1 MITLDKVYKLLPP
14 VQNKRVLTKESQST
28 KDIIEQ
34 VLEQHK
40 QNVKDAKKIAHLF
53 DAGNAYGTCSN
64 IWDFL
69 KYKVPYKVEPS
80 EKQTTK
86 TLSRIIYDAKRGA
99 GNDCK
104 HYSGFTGAILDALGY
119 KFKYRFAG
127 YSDYI
132 NTPTHVY
139 CICTQNGNTIYVD
152 AVINGF
158 DVEKPYK
165 LKIDKE
171 MSLYKLSGLEDTQQI
186 GGFWDWA
193 KKTVDNGFAY
203 VNKNVPVLKKVADV
217 AGDVAQK
224 VKDFALTS
232 SLMIPRNAFLLL
244 LRFNVRGW
252 ATGLKNKTY
261 NDLEWWAK
269 YFGGERPKLMETIK
283 LGAKEARI
291 LGINDNDMLFPSQV
305 GFIGEPLTIAG
316 ALAAAVPIISKV
328 ESILDKAQK
337 VADKGQNLYNKAE
350 NVANKGQNLFNKAA
364 STADIVNEASKNFEK
379 TTGINPKDVI
389 WKKDA
394 GKTGD
399 KNGISK
405 DDFKPVDDAT
415 AKQVALAVT
424 QKRGEQTGI
433 IPKIDN
439 KMLLIGGGLALA
451 GIYFATKKR

>member
-1 MITLDKVYKLLPP
+1 MISLDKVYKLLPP
-14 VQNKRVLTKESQST
+14 VNNKKVMTKESQST

-40 QNVKDAKKIAHLF
+40 LNVKDAKKIAHLF

-104 HYSGFTGAILDALGY
+104 HYSGFAGAVLDALGY

-139 CICTQNGNTIYVD
+139 CVCVENGNTVIID

-158 DVEKPYK
+158 DIEKPYK
-165 LKIDKE
+165 LKIDKK
-171 MSLYKLSGLEDTQQI
+171 MSLYKLSGIDYDTQQI
-186 GGFWDWA
+186 GFLSFI
-193 KKTVDNGFAY
+193 KKTVDRGFAF

-224 VKDFALTS
+224 IKDVAFTTSFA
-232 SLMIPRNAFLLL
+232 IPRNAIILLM
-244 LRFNVRGW
+244 RYNVKGW
-252 ATGLKNKTY
+252 ATGLKNKTF
-261 NDLEWWAK
+261 NDLEWWSK
-269 YFGGERPKLMETIK
+269 FFGGERPKLMDAIK
-283 LGAKEARI
+283 DGAKKPRI
-291 LGINDNDMLFPSQV
+291 MGIDDNEMMFPSQV
-305 GFIGEPLTIAG
+305 GGIGEPLTISA
-316 ALAAAVPIISKV
+316 ALASAAPILVKIN
-328 ESILDKAQK
+328 SILEGAEK
-337 VADKGQNLYNKAE
+337 VAAKTQGIVNKATTT
-350 NVANKGQNLFNKAA
+350 ANTVTNAVNNFQKA
-364 STADIVNEASKNFEK
+364 
-379 TTGINPKDVI
+379 TGVSVKDVI

-394 GKTGD
+394 GVEGD
-399 KNGISK
+399 RNGLTKS
-405 DDFKPVDDAT
+405 DLKPVDDET
-415 AKQVALAVT
+415 AKKVALEIT
-424 QKRGEQTGI
+424 QQRGQQTGI
-433 IPKIDN
+433 LPKLNN

>member
-1 MITLDKVYKLLPP
+1 MISLDKVYKLLPP
-14 VQNKRVLTKESQST
+14 VNNKKVLTKESQST

-86 TLSRIIYDAKRGA
+86 TISRIIYDAKRGA

-158 DVEKPYK
+158 DIEKPYK
-165 LKIDKE
+165 LKIDKN
-171 MSLYKLSGLEDTQQI
+171 MSLYKLSGIDYDTQQI
-186 GGFWDWA
+186 GGLWDWA
-193 KKTVDNGFAY
+193 KKTVDNGFAF

-217 AGDVAQK
+217 AGDVARK
-224 VKDFALTS
+224 IKDAAFTTTFA
-232 SLMIPRNAFLLL
+232 IPRNAIILL
-244 LRFNVRGW
+244 LRYNVKGW

-261 NDLEWWAK
+261 NDLEWWATW
-269 YFGGERPKLMETIK
+269 FGGERPKLMDAIRD
-283 LGAKEARI
+283 GAKKPRI
-291 LGINDNDMLFPSQV
+291 MGVDDNEMLIPSQV
-305 GFIGEPLTIAG
+305 GGIGEPVTITSALT
-316 ALAAAVPIISKV
+316 AASPILLKIN
-328 ESILDKAQK
+328 SILSVAEK
-337 VADKGQNLYNKAE
+337 VASKAEGIVNKATT
-350 NVANKGQNLFNKAA
+350 
-364 STADIVNEASKNFEK
+364 TATTVTNAVNNFQK
-379 TTGINPKDVI
+379 TTGIDVKDVI

-394 GKTGD
+394 GTTGD
-399 KNGISK
+399 KNSLNK
-405 DDFKPVDDAT
+405 TDLKPVDDET
-415 AKQVALAVT
+415 AKKIALELT
-424 QKRGEQTGI
+424 QKRGMATGI
-433 IPKIDN
+433 LPKLDS

-451 GIYFATKKR
+451 GIYFATKKK

>member
-1 MITLDKVYKLLPP
+1 MISLDKVYKLLPP
-14 VQNKRVLTKESQST
+14 AKNIKVMTKDSQST

-86 TLSRIIYDAKRGA
+86 TLSRILYDAKRGA

-139 CICTQNGNTIYVD
+139 CICTQNGNTIYID

-158 DVEKPYK
+158 DIEKPYK
-165 LKIDKE
+165 LKIDKN
-171 MSLYKLSGLEDTQQI
+171 MSLYKLSGIDYDTQQI
-186 GGFWDWA
+186 GGLWDWA
-193 KKTVDNGFAY
+193 KKTVDNGFAF
-203 VNKNVPVLKKVADV
+203 VNKNVPILKKVADV
-217 AGDVAQK
+217 AGDVARK
-224 VKDFALTS
+224 IKDAAFTTTFA
-232 SLMIPRNAFLLL
+232 IPRNAIILL
-244 LRFNVRGW
+244 LRYNVKGW

-261 NDLEWWAK
+261 NDLEWWATW
-269 YFGGERPKLMETIK
+269 FGGERPKLMDAIRD
-283 LGAKEARI
+283 GAKKPRI
-291 LGINDNDMLFPSQV
+291 MGVDDNEMLIPSQV
-305 GFIGEPLTIAG
+305 GGIGEPVTITSALT
-316 ALAAAVPIISKV
+316 AASPILLKIN
-328 ESILDKAQK
+328 SILSVAEK
-337 VADKGQNLYNKAE
+337 VASKAEGIVNKATT
-350 NVANKGQNLFNKAA
+350 
-364 STADIVNEASKNFEK
+364 TATTVNNAVNNFQK
-379 TTGINPKDVI
+379 TTGIDVKDVI

-394 GKTGD
+394 GTTGD
-399 KNGISK
+399 KNSLNK
-405 DDFKPVDDAT
+405 TDLKPVDDET
-415 AKQVALAVT
+415 AKKIALELT
-424 QKRGEQTGI
+424 QKRGMATGI
-433 IPKIDN
+433 LPKLDS